1 MEMGKTGRGVNRYFT
16 WEMQKL
22 GTYPAIPDTFL
33 VKIKEN
39 VDQTM
44 VRAVWQGMADS
55 AEN

>member
-1 MEMGKTGRGVNRYFT
+1 MGIGKTGRGVGRYFA

-33 VKIKEN
+33 GKIKGN
-39 VDQTM
+39 VDQII
-44 VRAVWQGMADS
+44 VRAVRQGMADS

>member
-1 MEMGKTGRGVNRYFT
+1 MGKTGRGVNRCFT

-22 GTYPAIPDTFL
+22 GTYPVIPDTFL

-39 VDQTM
+39 VNQTV
-44 VRAVWQGMADS
+44 VRAVRQGMADS

>member
-1 MEMGKTGRGVNRYFT
+1 MGKTGRGVNRYFT

-22 GTYPAIPDTFL
+22 GTYPVIPDTFL